1 MYNLSLFLQTNTTS
15 AFYNVMTKK
24 IKELYI
30 LILGAKVTL
39 HWLKPCF
46 DMFWLP
52 YACYVQMVKMG
63 NKGHGYYF
71 SYLISAYLSQIYA
84 ENKL

>member
-1 MYNLSLFLQTNTTS
+1 
-15 AFYNVMTKK
+15 
-24 IKELYI
+24 
-30 LILGAKVTL
+30 
-39 HWLKPCF
+39 
-46 DMFWLP
+46 MFWLP

-63 NKGHGYYF
+63 NKGHDYYF